1 MTAFVRQIATAKRL
15 IEKNGAN
22 CTWRQLPDATPD
34 TLEPWKVVAGT
45 PKDFKNIRVVIL
57 PYTRMGYEFLRLL
70 TGTEI
75 QIGDVKGLMAQQA
88 FKPSITDVLI
98 HPDGTVYRINKLDP
112 LAPDGTPI
120 LYTLDLKV

>member
-1 MTAFVRQIATAKRL
+1 MTVFVRQIETAKRL
-15 IEKNGAN
+15 IAKNGAN
-22 CTWRQLPDATPD
+22 CTWRKLPDATPN
-34 TLEPWKVVAGT
+34 TLEPWKVAAVT
-45 PKDFKNIRVVIL
+45 PIVYRNIKIVFL

-88 FKPSITDVLI
+88 FSPSITDVII
-98 HPDGTVYRINKLDP
+98 HPDGTLYRINKIDP

-120 LYTLDLKV
+120 IYTLDLKV